1 MPHLIATALTGAA
14 LALSPVLSP
23 GPAAAAGSAPAES
36 APATELRLT
45 LTYPGTTVSGTRT
58 VTLTCGPAG
67 GEHPR
72 AARACAELA
81 RSGGRF
87 EHDSGDRICTLEYAP
102 VIAEAQGHW
111 RGRPA
116 RFQREYP
123 NGCVLRAY
131 TGTIFAF

>member
-14 LALSPVLSP
+14 LALSPALPVAPASAAAGP
-23 GPAAAAGSAPAES
+23 ATGPAA
-36 APATELRLT
+36 ATELRLT
-45 LTYPGTTVSGTRT
+45 LTYPGTTTSGTRT
-58 VTLTCGPAG
+58 VTLTCDPAG
-67 GEHPR
+67 GQHPR
-72 AARACAELA
+72 ATRACAELA

-102 VIAEAQGHW
+102 VIAEAEGLW

-116 RFQREYP
+116 RFRREYP

>member
-14 LALSPVLSP
+14 LALSPALLP
-23 GPAAAAGSAPAES
+23 AAPAAAAAAPA
-36 APATELRLT
+36 AATELRLT
-45 LTYPGTTVSGTRT
+45 LTYPGTTVSGTRA
-58 VTLTCGPAG
+58 VRLTCDPTG

-102 VIAEAQGHW
+102 VIAEAEGHW